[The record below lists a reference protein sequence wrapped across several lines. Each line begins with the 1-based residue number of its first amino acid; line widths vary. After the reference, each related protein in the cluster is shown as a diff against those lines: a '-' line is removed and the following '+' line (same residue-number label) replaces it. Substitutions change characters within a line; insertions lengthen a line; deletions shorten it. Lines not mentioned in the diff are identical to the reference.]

1 MLSVLDAVLSLPR
14 VSVNVAPAT
23 EIEPIPD
30 CVLAVGVKIA
40 EYTVDDVVESV
51 PMVPPEKVMSSAAKV
66 EDASDRV
73 NVMVEVWLD
82 FNDPEPDRAIEIVG
96 AAVS

>member
-1 MLSVLDAVLSLPR
+1 MLSVLDAVLSLPS

-23 EIEPIPD
+23 EIEPVPD
-30 CVLAVGVKIA
+30 CVLAVGVKTT

-51 PMVPPEKVMSSAAKV
+51 PMVPPTTVMSSAAKV

-82 FNDPEPDRAIEIVG
+82 FNDPEPARVMATVG